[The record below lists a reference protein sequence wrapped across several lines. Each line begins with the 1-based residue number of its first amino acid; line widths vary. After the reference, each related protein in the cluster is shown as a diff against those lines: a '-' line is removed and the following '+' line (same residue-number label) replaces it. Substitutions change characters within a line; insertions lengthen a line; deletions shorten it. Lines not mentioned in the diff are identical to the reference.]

1 MWQGAHLAN
10 IAHALGELMSPDHR
24 SRLRRALPVA
34 IAILMLVVASASVAA
49 RPAGK
54 GPTTDYLANC
64 NVNLRTASTSGSILG
79 TVATNGTISASGT
92 VSGDA
97 WSGACPVTTVTGSTW
112 YVITKVNGTSVKSLY
127 GVTTVYA
134 ATGMFRTP
142 PPPTPTPTPTA
153 TPTPTP
159 NPTGR
164 LEGIDV
170 SKWQGAIDY
179 NQVRNSGRSFVI
191 ARASYGGLTDEWYTT
206 NKANARAAGLAFGA
220 YHFAYPDLNPTDA
233 LAIEEADTFVN
244 QMGIQSGMLIP
255 ALDLE
260 RCNSS
265 LGSAGMIHWVQVW
278 LDRVYSRTG
287 ARAMIYTSPNFW
299 ATCLGDT
306 RWFADNGYPILWVA
320 HWTTSSS
327 PTVPAQNWGG
337 RSWTFWQYTSSG
349 SVPGVTGNVDLDRFN
364 GTSLSSVTR

>member
-1 MWQGAHLAN
+1 LGILLLV
-10 IAHALGELMSPDHR
+10 IAST
-24 SRLRRALPVA
+24 
-34 IAILMLVVASASVAA
+34 SASA

-64 NVNLRTASTSGSILG
+64 NVNLRSAASLSASIL
-79 TVATNGTISASGT
+79 ATLTTGGTISATGT
-92 VSGDA
+92 VSGEA
-97 WSGACPVTTVTGSTW
+97 WSGQCPTNTVSGTSW
-112 YVITKVNGTSVKSLY
+112 YVVTKVNGTSVKSLY
-127 GVTTVYA
+127 GVTMVYA
-134 ATGMFRTP
+134 ATGMFRAAPVPT
-142 PPPTPTPTPTA
+142 PTPTPTPTA

-159 NPTGR
+159 SPTGR

-170 SKWQGAIDY
+170 SKWQASIDF

-220 YHFAYPDLNPTDA
+220 YHFAYPNLNPTDT

-244 QMGIQSGMLIP
+244 QMGIVHGMLIP

-260 RCNSS
+260 NCNSS
-265 LGSAGMIHWVQVW
+265 LGTSGMIHWVQVW
-278 LDRVYSRTG
+278 LDRVYTRTG

-299 ATCLGDT
+299 ATCMGDS

-320 HWTTSSS
+320 HWTSASA

-337 RSWTFWQYTSSG
+337 RSWTFWQYTSGG
-349 SVPGVTGNVDLDRFN
+349 SVPGVSGNVDLDRFN
-364 GTSLSSVTR
+364 GTSLSSVTY

>member
-1 MWQGAHLAN
+1 
-10 IAHALGELMSPDHR
+10 MSPDHR

-34 IAILMLVVASASVAA
+34 VAIVLLVVASASVAA

-64 NVNLRTASTSGSILG
+64 NVNLRSSASTSASILG
-79 TVATNGTISASGT
+79 TLASNGSISTTGT
-92 VSGDA
+92 VSGGA
-97 WSGACPVTTVTGSTW
+97 WSGACPTTTVSGSTW

-127 GVTTVYA
+127 GVTMVYA

-142 PPPTPTPTPTA
+142 PPAPAPTP

-170 SKWQGAIDY
+170 SKWQASVDY

-220 YHFAYPDLNPTDA
+220 YHFAYPNLNPTDA

-244 QMGIQSGMLIP
+244 QMGILHGMLIP

-260 RCNSS
+260 NCNSS
-265 LGSAGMIHWVQVW
+265 LGTSGMIHWVQVW
-278 LDRVYSRTG
+278 LDRVYTRTG

-299 ATCLGDT
+299 ATCMGDS

-320 HWTTSSS
+320 HWYVSA

-337 RSWTFWQYTSSG
+337 RSWTFWQYTDKG
-349 SVPGVTGNVDLDRFN
+349 SVPGVSGSVDLDRFN
-364 GTSLSSVTR
+364 GTSLSSVTY